1 MRMRAALRLTPP
13 RVLRRYKAAMG
24 RSPKTGQ
31 TLVALSE
38 AQVAEATKVLNEEI
52 LPVRRCMHAPG
63 KRYPACV
70 PGATPGIPGIVIMY
84 GRGEGGII
92 VDDRGWG
99 LVRALAP
106 GLCEV
111 AAVWPWHGA
120 HDQGQRWCRCSA
132 PATRVLRAPLHVRVH
147 QTCLSD

>member
-1 MRMRAALRLTPP
+1 M
-13 RVLRRYKAAMG
+13 
-24 RSPKTGQ
+24 
-31 TLVALSE
+31 
-38 AQVAEATKVLNEEI
+38 LNEEI
-52 LPVRRCMHAPG
+52 LLVRRRMHAPG

-111 AAVWPWHGA
+111 AAVWPWHGVHA
-120 HDQGQRWCRCSA
+120 KMRDELHKEAGRTTRASAGAVVQPPQRVC
-132 PATRVLRAPLHVRVH
+132 
-147 QTCLSD
+147 